1 MLDVWA
7 LPRIDPTRIRRL
19 LLGGCI
25 GAVLIGTGAY
35 GAATIVH
42 SPAPPIKEKKKE
54 KIIEVSLTPT
64 VEEEPAGGSEA
75 SAPAAAPMPQVRQ
88 QKPVQQVQ
96 NVPKEAKST
105 DVYEGDKGPVNF
117 GTGGSGNGTGT
128 GSGNGSGNAPPKK
141 VEPPPPPPEK
151 PKAPKINPAD
161 YDPPKCKRRG
171 IDSARAQAAG
181 VEGKVIVSYTVT
193 ASGAVTNVKA
203 ESGPPELMPLA
214 VAAVSGWTCEPAR
227 MKADGSAVQVTKKV
241 PLTVKLK

>member
-1 MLDVWA
+1 V
-7 LPRIDPTRIRRL
+7 
-19 LLGGCI
+19 
-25 GAVLIGTGAY
+25 
-35 GAATIVH
+35 
-42 SPAPPIKEKKKE
+42 
-54 KIIEVSLTPT
+54 
-64 VEEEPAGGSEA
+64 
-75 SAPAAAPMPQVRQ
+75 
-88 QKPVQQVQ
+88 
-96 NVPKEAKST
+96 
-105 DVYEGDKGPVNF
+105 
-117 GTGGSGNGTGT
+117 
-128 GSGNGSGNAPPKK
+128 
-141 VEPPPPPPEK
+141 EK

-193 ASGAVTNVKA
+193 AAGAVINVKA

>member
-7 LPRIDPTRIRRL
+7 LPRIDLMRLRRL
-19 LLGGCI
+19 LFGGCL
-25 GAVLIGTGAY
+25 GAVLIGSGAY
-35 GAATIVH
+35 GAAMFVH

-54 KIIEVSLTPT
+54 KIIEVALTPT
-64 VEEEPAGGSEA
+64 VEDEPAGGSEA
-75 SAPAAAPMPQVRQ
+75 AAPAAVPSPQVRQ
-88 QKPVQQVQ
+88 KPVAQIQK
-96 NVPKEAKST
+96 VPEKAKIA
-105 DVYEGDKGPVNF
+105 DAYEGDTGPTKF
-117 GTGGSGNGTGT
+117 GTGGNGSGSGNGTG
-128 GSGNGSGNAPPKK
+128 NGSGSGPPKVK
-141 VEPPPPPPEK
+141 VEAPPPPPEK

-214 VAAVSGWTCEPAR
+214 VAAVSAWTCEPAR

>member
-1 MLDVWA
+1 M
-7 LPRIDPTRIRRL
+7 
-19 LLGGCI
+19 
-25 GAVLIGTGAY
+25 GAVLIGSSAY
-35 GAATIVH
+35 GAAVFVH
-42 SPAPPIKEKKKE
+42 SPTPPVKEKKKE
-54 KIIEVSLTPT
+54 KIIEVALASE
-64 VEEEPAGGSEA
+64 VQEEPPGGA
-75 SAPAAAPMPQVRQ
+75 ADTAPAAAPIPQPRLS
-88 QKPVQQVQ
+88 KPVQQVDKLPETAKKADTYDADDGAKI
-96 NVPKEAKST
+96 NV
-105 DVYEGDKGPVNF
+105 

-128 GSGNGSGNAPPKK
+128 GTGNGSGSGPAKVK
-141 VEPPPPPPEK
+141 VEPPAPPPVEK

-193 ASGAVTNVKA
+193 AAGAVINVKA